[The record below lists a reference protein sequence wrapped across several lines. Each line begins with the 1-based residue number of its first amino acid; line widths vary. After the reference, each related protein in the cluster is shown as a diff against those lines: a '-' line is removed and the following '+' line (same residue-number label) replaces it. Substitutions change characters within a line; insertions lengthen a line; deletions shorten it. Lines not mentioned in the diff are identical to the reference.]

1 MATYA
6 PLLAH
11 KNGWQ
16 WRPDLIWFDNR
27 TVVPSGSYY
36 VQQLYAANRGS
47 RVIPLTL
54 DGKPAA
60 GNRGQSGLFASAVYD
75 DDSRCYIIKAV
86 NTGDEDVT
94 LTIRPRLKKKTALS
108 GDVETVTLASDT
120 PEADNTFE
128 NPTRIVPATSTL
140 TLGADRNLTD
150 TLPPLTFRLYR
161 LPLAR

>member
-16 WRPDLIWFDNR
+16 WRPDLIWFDNL
-27 TVVPSGSYY
+27 TVVPSVSYY

-60 GNRGQSGLFASAVYD
+60 GNPGAV
-75 DDSRCYIIKAV
+75 
-86 NTGDEDVT
+86 GT
-94 LTIRPRLKKKTALS
+94 LC
-108 GDVETVTLASDT
+108 
-120 PEADNTFE
+120 
-128 NPTRIVPATSTL
+128 
-140 TLGADRNLTD
+140 LGRV
-150 TLPPLTFRLYR
+150 
-161 LPLAR
+161 